1 MSVSAGGGACALKPT
16 AASMMPVNDAMIGR
30 IAVSCDVAPRQSRR
44 PGLYDQTSRVD
55 SGPMEPWQQY
65 LEALKERA
73 VRIPDAA
80 FGRGEMMAE
89 AAHDAYQRTA
99 NQLTANGWDEESA
112 LMVTRLFG

>member
-1 MSVSAGGGACALKPT
+1 M
-16 AASMMPVNDAMIGR
+16 
-30 IAVSCDVAPRQSRR
+30 
-44 PGLYDQTSRVD
+44 YDQTSRVD

-73 VRIPDAA
+73 VRIPDDA

-99 NQLTANGWDEESA
+99 NQLTADGWDEESA
-112 LMVTRLFG
+112 LMVTRIFGQTVKKWIVSGADWGILESELHREYTNWNNGRRES